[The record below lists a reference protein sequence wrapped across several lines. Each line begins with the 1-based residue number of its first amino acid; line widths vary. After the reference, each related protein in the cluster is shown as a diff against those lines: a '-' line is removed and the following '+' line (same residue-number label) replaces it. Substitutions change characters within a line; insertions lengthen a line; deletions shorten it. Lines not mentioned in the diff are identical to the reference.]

1 MYLANLVEA
10 IIKMQIRF
18 VGEQG
23 VDGGGL
29 LREYFRLL
37 KEETKQWFHGEDGC
51 MLPLSSAAAI
61 QVYLLQCCS

>member
-1 MYLANLVEA
+1 
-10 IIKMQIRF
+10 MQIRF

-51 MLPLSSAAAI
+51 MLPLSSATAI